1 MIGTFGNIIFSVSN
15 FRVLTFNNF
24 RREIGAKFAE
34 HTVIAQPPKLEFLHR
49 DLEEIS
55 FDMIFMKS
63 LGVNPADEVDKLKNM
78 CNGGQS
84 NFLVLNNK
92 VYGDIEFILESVT
105 EKVDYFDGAGNVISC
120 KVSVKLKEYVR

>member
-24 RREIGAKFAE
+24 KRENGAKFAE

-63 LGVNPADEVDKLKNM
+63 LGVNPADEYDKLKKT
-78 CNGGQS
+78 CNTGAA

-92 VYGDIEFILESVT
+92 VYGDIEFIIESLS
-105 EKVDYFDGAGNVISC
+105 ERVDYFDGVGNVVSC
-120 KVSVKLKEYVR
+120 KVSVKLKEYIR

>member
-24 RREIGAKFAE
+24 KRENGAKFAE

-63 LGVNPADEVDKLKNM
+63 LGVNPADEYDKLKKT
-78 CNGGQS
+78 CNTGAA

-92 VYGDIEFILESVT
+92 VYGDIEFIIESLS
-105 EKVDYFDGAGNVISC
+105 ERVDYFDGVGNVTSC
-120 KVSVKLKEYVR
+120 KVSVKLKEYIR